1 MLDVGA
7 NTGYFSL
14 LAARLVGSE
23 GLVIALE
30 PSQREFQRLLANMQL
45 NHANNVLAL
54 NLASGDRLG
63 VSRLTVEPDH
73 TGLNRIE
80 QGGATSSSSQL
91 CQVIPLA
98 ALQLGSLAL
107 AKIDTEGYELFTL
120 RGLEPMLRQQSIQR
134 LLVEISPL
142 FLQKHQQTSADIY
155 NLMARHGY
163 RPTIGPLNEQQWDEL
178 FVVEHILSP
187 NQTAAATASARSL
200 RRLT

>member
-80 QGGATSSSSQL
+80 QGEPRAAAASSARLSRSLHSSS
-91 CQVIPLA
+91 A
-98 ALQLGSLAL
+98 AWHWPRSTRRAMSCSHCGAWSPCCGSRAFSAFWWKSALYFCRNINRLQ
-107 AKIDTEGYELFTL
+107 
-120 RGLEPMLRQQSIQR
+120 P
-134 LLVEISPL
+134 
-142 FLQKHQQTSADIY
+142 TS
-155 NLMARHGY
+155 
-163 RPTIGPLNEQQWDEL
+163 T
-178 FVVEHILSP
+178 
-187 NQTAAATASARSL
+187 T
-200 RRLT
+200 